1 MIQSIETPS
10 APLPAGHYS
19 QATVWNDLIFVSG
32 QLPIQ
37 PVTRHRVTGSLE
49 AQLEQVLANL
59 QAVVE
64 AAGSDLA
71 HVMKTTIY
79 IADISLWDRVNV
91 VYAKFFGDH
100 KPARSIVPT
109 RELHHG
115 FLVEIEAI
123 AVRKNA

>member
-1 MIQSIETPS
+1 MIKSIETTS

-19 QATVWNDLIFVSG
+19 QATAWNDLIFVSG

-64 AAGSDLA
+64 AAGSDLS
-71 HVMKTTIY
+71 HIVKTTIY

-123 AVRKNA
+123 AVRKSA